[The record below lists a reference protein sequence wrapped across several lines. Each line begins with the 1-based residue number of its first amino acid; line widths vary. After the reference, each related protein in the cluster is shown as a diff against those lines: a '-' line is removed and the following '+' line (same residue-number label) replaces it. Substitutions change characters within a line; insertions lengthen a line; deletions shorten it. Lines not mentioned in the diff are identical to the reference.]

1 MVFWCA
7 LVRLECHVMFYIGE
21 MLDWVEH
28 VCACEL
34 PGCLVQGPGGSVPA
48 SWHGI
53 LNKFPSIGQKLVK
66 L

>member
-1 MVFWCA
+1 
-7 LVRLECHVMFYIGE
+7 MFYIGG
-21 MLDWVEH
+21 LLNCVEQ

-34 PGCLVQGPGGSVPA
+34 SGCLVQGPGGSVPA

-53 LNKFPSIGQKLVK
+53 LNKFLRLRYIGVK

>member
-1 MVFWCA
+1 
-7 LVRLECHVMFYIGE
+7 MFYIGE

>member
-1 MVFWCA
+1 MY
-7 LVRLECHVMFYIGE
+7 YIGQV
-21 MLDWVEH
+21 LDWVEH

-34 PGCLVQGPGGSVPA
+34 SGCLVQGPGGSVPA

-53 LNKFPSIGQKLVK
+53 LNKFLRVRQVAVK